1 MTAVAFD
8 TLKFVRTLRD
18 KANMSTEQAEG
29 FAEAIVEAIDGDIAT
44 KTDVGTVKTEL
55 RQAELRLE
63 ARIEA
68 AKAKTIKWVV
78 SAIGFQ
84 TVVIVGAVVALS
96 RQLH

>member
-1 MTAVAFD
+1 M
-8 TLKFVRTLRD
+8 
-18 KANMSTEQAEG
+18 KA
-29 FAEAIVEAIDGDIAT
+29 
-44 KTDVGTVKTEL
+44 EL

-68 AKAKTIKWVV
+68 AKAETIKWVV

>member
-1 MTAVAFD
+1 MSAVAFD

-18 KANMSTEQAEG
+18 KANMSAEQAEG
-29 FAEAIVEAIDGDIAT
+29 LAEAIAEAIDGDIAT
-44 KTDVGTVKTEL
+44 KTDFATVKAEL

-63 ARIEA
+63 AKIEA
-68 AKAKTIKWVV
+68 AKAETIKWVV

-96 RQLH
+96 Q